1 MPVSCAAWG
10 CQNRCSVSTRSKGI
24 TFHRFP
30 KDVLMRKKWEV
41 ALRREKFTAT
51 KACRLCS
58 DHFTPEDFDRTGQTV
73 RIRDGSVPS
82 VFNSPAHLQRVGYV
96 QMRKFKSISYS
107 RLRI

>member
-1 MPVSCAAWG
+1 
-10 CQNRCSVSTRSKGI
+10 
-24 TFHRFP
+24 
-30 KDVLMRKKWEV
+30 MRKKWEV

-82 VFNSPAHLQRVGYV
+82 VFNSPAHLQRVGLQHGIFNMLQTIMTRVHLTACDTLTYPKLGN
-96 QMRKFKSISYS
+96 MNKKI
-107 RLRI
+107 IHIK